1 MSCSFQ
7 DKIVEEFFMHKVA
20 KQEIDL
26 SLTIKDTK
34 QNIAHLMLN
43 YAPFV
48 PAKFLLKRKD
58 ITMDLLNAKDSNGNT
73 PLLHAAS
80 RNNGHT
86 VRQILYCQNIKTNKL
101 LDLSVRNRTG
111 KTVLHYLVENRDE
124 ENFRVLL
131 DYDAL
136 TQEVANIQDGEGIT
150 PMIACLTNGSPYMA
164 RDILIHPTGMI
175 LCEITFIECKANN

>member
-1 MSCSFQ
+1 MSCPFQ

-43 YAPFV
+43 YAPYV

-101 LDLSVRNRTG
+101 LDLSIRNRTG

-150 PMIACLTNGSPYMA
+150 PMISCLTNGSPYMA
-164 RDILIHPTGMI
+164 RDILIHPTGTQI
-175 LCEITFIECKANN
+175 DFT